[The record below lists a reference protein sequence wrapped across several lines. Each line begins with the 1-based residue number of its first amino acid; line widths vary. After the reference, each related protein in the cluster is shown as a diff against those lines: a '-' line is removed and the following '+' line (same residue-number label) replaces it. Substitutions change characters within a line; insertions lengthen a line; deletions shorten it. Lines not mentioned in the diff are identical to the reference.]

1 MLSNELDAAHVS
13 PEAVWSAF
21 AELRRTTPL
30 VHNITNYVA
39 MDLSANVLLAAG
51 ASPAMVHAVEEAG
64 EFAGIASALV
74 VNIGTLSP
82 AWVEAMGVAARVA
95 HDRGI
100 PWVLDPVA
108 AGATSYRT
116 STAVELLDIGPTIV
130 RGNASEILALAG
142 AAGVSLDGDGAAGRG
157 VDSTHSADAAVDAA
171 AALAKHTGGVVAVT
185 GEVDV
190 TTDGT
195 RTVRVAG
202 GDPLVTKITAVGCSL
217 SALVAGFATVGADRL
232 VTTAAAMAVMSVA
245 VERAAAGADGP
256 GSLRVRLLDEL
267 HSLDE
272 KAVLTGARLT

>member
-1 MLSNELDAAHVS
+1 MDSAHVT
-13 PEAVWSAF
+13 PEDVWSAF

-82 AWVEAMGVAARVA
+82 AWVDAMGVAARVA

-108 AGATSYRT
+108 AGATAYRT
-116 STAVELLDIGPTIV
+116 SVATELLDIGPTVV

-142 AAGVSLDGDGAAGRG
+142 AVGSGGRG
-157 VDSTHSADAAVDAA
+157 VDSTDSADAALDAA
-171 AALAKHTGGVVAVT
+171 VAVAGLTGGVVAVT

-190 TTDGT
+190 VTDGR
-195 RTVRVAG
+195 RTVRIAG
-202 GDPLVTKITAVGCSL
+202 GDAMVTRITAVGCSL
-217 SALVAGFATVGADRL
+217 SALVAAFATVGDDRVL
-232 VTTAAAMAVMSVA
+232 TTAAAMTVLSVA
-245 VERAAAGADGP
+245 VERAAAHAAGP

-267 HSLDE
+267 HALEE
-272 KAVLTGARLT
+272 KDVLAGARLR